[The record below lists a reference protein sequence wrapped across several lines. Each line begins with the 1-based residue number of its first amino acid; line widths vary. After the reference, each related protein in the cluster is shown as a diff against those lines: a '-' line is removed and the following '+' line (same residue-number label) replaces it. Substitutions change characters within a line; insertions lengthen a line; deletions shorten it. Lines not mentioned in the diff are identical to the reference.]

1 MATSVSISQQA
12 VSRGGRV
19 AKAMRRQAKP
29 RSGPGTMYFVV
40 LIGLTVCFSLAY
52 VWLRMHR
59 IEVAYELSVNQ
70 QREQEL
76 DKEHR
81 RLLYTLATL
90 KDPKRLEKIA
100 REDLGMSVPAP
111 GQVIVLED
119 SPK

>member
-1 MATSVSISQQA
+1 MATSAGISQQA

-19 AKAMRRQAKP
+19 AKTMRRQARP
-29 RSGPGTMYFVV
+29 RSGPGAMYFVV
-40 LIGLTVCFSLAY
+40 LISLTVCFSLAY
-52 VWLRMHR
+52 VWLRTHR
-59 IEVAYELSVNQ
+59 IELAYEISVNQ

-100 REDLGMSVPAP
+100 RDELGMSVPAP

-119 SPK
+119 AAK